1 MGANGFALLRLV
13 LGRDFTMIRD
23 MTFRATR
30 RLRLPILGMWL
41 SLGLAA
47 SAGLAAPPFSFFEP
61 VQPPRAL
68 QVVAPGGAGRQAP
81 SHTRPALEH
90 CIADQLEWA
99 VVVVRRTRDGRH
111 VLAPSASVIDTNGA
125 TFKINKTDW
134 ATLCRVDVGTAFAER
149 FRGTTLLALED
160 GFAICRGRL
169 NLLLDGRAAD
179 VAQLVR
185 EIADAR
191 MEAQVVVYLD
201 AKKCRQVRRLGGGK
215 IATMT
220 RWRPALGGADWA
232 VKNGLTT
239 VAIAAP
245 DLTSESVAAFH
256 RADIK
261 VLAKMVGSWDQPDF
275 WERAMVAGVDWLQ
288 TDVPEEVLAHALWR
302 RVTQRPVQISLHR
315 GAGRYAPEN
324 TMPAFE
330 KAIRLGVDY
339 VEFDVRATRDGGHF
353 LLHDARLDRTTDGV
367 GPISEATTAMV
378 QALDAGVKF
387 SRAFVQTPVP
397 SFEQFMVTFS
407 GRVNFYFDAKQI
419 PADLVAS
426 SLKAQGMIERT
437 VIYQSPQFIAQLQAL
452 NPVLRGLPPL
462 RRVEQLEAVA
472 RLKPYAVDVDWK
484 ILSPELIARCHA
496 LGIKVFS
503 DALGEFERVEA
514 YLRAMEWGIDLIQT
528 DYPLRVMR
536 AIELWSGRRAQ
547 TDK

>member
-1 MGANGFALLRLV
+1 
-13 LGRDFTMIRD
+13 MIRG

-30 RLRLPILGMWL
+30 RLRLPIIGAWL

-47 SAGLAAPPFSFFEP
+47 ATGVAASAFPFFEP
-61 VQPPRAL
+61 VQPPRAV
-68 QVVAPGGAGRQAP
+68 QVVACGGAARSAP
-81 SHTRPALEH
+81 SNTQPALEH
-90 CIADQLEWA
+90 CIEDQLEWGA
-99 VVVVRRTRDGRH
+99 VVVRRTRDGRH
-111 VLAPSASVIDTNGA
+111 VLAPSASVTDTNGA

-134 ATLCRVDVGTAFAER
+134 TTLRRVDVGATFAER
-149 FRGTTLLALED
+149 FRRTTLLALED
-160 GFAICRGRL
+160 GFALCRGRL
-169 NLLLDGRAAD
+169 NLLLEGRAAD

-185 EIADAR
+185 EILDAH
-191 MEAQVVVYLD
+191 MEAQVVVCLN
-201 AKKCRQVRRLGGGK
+201 AKKCRQVRRLSGGK

-220 RWRPALGGADWA
+220 QWQPALGGVDWA
-232 VKNGLTT
+232 VKNGLTA
-239 VAIAAP
+239 VAIAVP
-245 DLTSESVAAFH
+245 DLTPENVAAFH

-261 VLAKMVGSWDQPDF
+261 VQAMMANSGDQPDF

-353 LLHDARLDRTTDGV
+353 LLHDARLNRTTDGV
-367 GPISEATTAMV
+367 GSISGASTATV

-387 SRAFVQTPVP
+387 SRAFAQTPVP
-397 SFEQFMVTFS
+397 SFEQFMAAFA

-452 NPVLRGLPPL
+452 NPALRGLPPL
-462 RRVEQLEAVA
+462 RQVEQLEAVA

-503 DALGEFERVEA
+503 DALGEFERVEE

-536 AIELWSGRRAQ
+536 AIELWSERQ
-547 TDK
+547 TQPEK